1 MTTICEWARCFR
13 ALRTP
18 ADSSSHSFRETDSLV
33 LPLKTLYPLSIP
45 VAHYQLRHYISCEGE
60 DVLYYAS
67 GAELFSLNTSTQKRT
82 HIATLPFDTRCTA
95 SGHGW
100 LCCGGED
107 EGHFAAVKLTGGSS
121 LAADVDALLP
131 LDLGNRPL
139 GRPAASTPTVKLER
153 IGEEIVNSI
162 SIHKLASAEEGG
174 EDEVVAVLTN
184 NDKTVRVYCLTHGLE
199 EAVLDLPFPMN
210 HASISPDGNLMVAV
224 GDYHQ
229 AFFFERSGSR
239 QRTQSTKTDTAAG
252 GGHSEWT
259 KICVA
264 MLHLPAN
271 SSTTGYFTTAWSPSG
286 KLCAVGSEC
295 GYISVFDTDLLRA
308 SEFGEDA
315 IVQVIRSTRP
325 DTSHGPGAVR
335 TMCFSPQPWDL
346 LIWAEDQARVCVA
359 DLREGLLARQ
369 VLSLDPKEDSVIK
382 IDTQLIDVEDA
393 SESSNN
399 ERNREIARLESEL
412 NQEQDLINRHRRALA
427 SAANDTSAAL
437 EVVGEFMSAV
447 LQRRRHAGVV
457 ESDNDPHGLTA
468 QERSILDALRTR
480 EHRDIVQ
487 RERERIASIP
497 RSINYPS
504 TTGESR
510 EQRAEL
516 SSDNFP
522 SLTRNRS
529 SEGRNIALPSL
540 GSLRDFLRDRSE
552 RERESG
558 SYVPP
563 HPPRR
568 QPSVILTIG
577 SSTSDDANRSSSN
590 TGARSFSSSEAWRT
604 IEAALATGP
613 EPPAAAR
620 PSNANTTSAPR
631 SMDPLIDVG
640 RLRQMART
648 RERARNMQTASRG
661 FDDYGVIGRR
671 VGMSGRFNPAFGVR
685 TAGLAMSEDG
695 RKLYV
700 GTEEGIFEFEIDV
713 RGRKGWGAVQPR

>member
-1 MTTICEWARCFR
+1 MAVDEY
-13 ALRTP
+13 L
-18 ADSSSHSFRETDSLV
+18 FRETDSLV

-45 VAHYQLRHYISCEGE
+45 VAHYQLRHYISCEGQ

-67 GAELFSLNTSTQKRT
+67 GTDVFALNTSTQKRT
-82 HIATLPFDTRCTA
+82 HLATLPFETRCTA

-107 EGHFAAVKLTGGSS
+107 EGHFAAVKLHGGSP

-139 GRPAASTPTVKLER
+139 GRPSVASTTPTVKLER

-162 SIHKLASAEEGG
+162 SIHKLAGEEGA

-184 NDKTVRVYCLTHGLE
+184 NDKTVRIYCLTHGLE

-210 HASISPDGNLMVAV
+210 HATISPDGNLLVAV
-224 GDYHQ
+224 GDYNQ
-229 AFFFERSGSR
+229 AFFFERARSR
-239 QRTQSTKTDTAAG
+239 HRSHSTKTDTRAG
-252 GGHSEWT
+252 AGPSEWT
-259 KICVA
+259 NFCVA
-264 MLHLPAN
+264 QLHVPPN
-271 SSTTGYFTTAWSPSG
+271 SATTGYFTTAWSPSG

-295 GYISVFDTDLLRA
+295 GYITVLDTDLLA
-308 SEFGEDA
+308 SSEFGEDA

-325 DTSHGPGAVR
+325 DTTHGPGAVR
-335 TMCFSPQPWDL
+335 TMCFAPQPWDL
-346 LIWAEDQARVCVA
+346 LIWAEDQARICVA

-369 VLSLDPKEDSVIK
+369 VLALDPKEDNVIR
-382 IDTQLIDVEDA
+382 IETPLVDIEEA
-393 SESSNN
+393 GESSSS

-412 NQEQDLINRHRRALA
+412 TQEQDLINRHRRALA

-497 RSINYPS
+497 RSINYSS
-504 TTGESR
+504 TSGEGR
-510 EQRAEL
+510 AQRSEL
-516 SSDNFP
+516 SSESFP
-522 SLTRNRS
+522 SLSGNRNN
-529 SEGRNIALPSL
+529 EGRNTALPSL
-540 GSLRDFLRDRSE
+540 GSLRDFLRDRSD
-552 RERESG
+552 RDRESG
-558 SYVPP
+558 SSANDEST
-563 HPPRR
+563 
-568 QPSVILTIG
+568 PSG
-577 SSTSDDANRSSSN
+577 GRSSSN
-590 TGARSFSSSEAWRT
+590 TGAARFSSSEAWRT
-604 IEAALATGP
+604 IEAAMATSP
-613 EPPAAAR
+613 EPASAR
-620 PSNANTTSAPR
+620 PSGSTSNTSAPR
-631 SMDPLIDVG
+631 SMDPLIEMG
-640 RLRQMART
+640 RLRQLARA
-648 RERARNMQTASRG
+648 RERVRNMQTASRG
-661 FDDYGVIGRR
+661 FDDYGVIGLQRR
-671 VGMSGRFNPAFGVR
+671 VGMAGRWNPAFGVR

-695 RKLYV
+695 RKLYA

>member
-1 MTTICEWARCFR
+1 M
-13 ALRTP
+13 
-18 ADSSSHSFRETDSLV
+18 
-33 LPLKTLYPLSIP
+33 
-45 VAHYQLRHYISCEGE
+45 
-60 DVLYYAS
+60 LYYAS
-67 GAELFSLNTSTQKRT
+67 GADVYSLNTSTQKRT
-82 HIATLPFDTRCTA
+82 HIANLPFETRCTA

-107 EGHFAAVKLTGGSS
+107 EGHFAAIKLDGAAP

-139 GRPAASTPTVKLER
+139 GRPAAASTTPSVKLER

-162 SIHKLASAEEGG
+162 SIHKLAGDG

-184 NDKTVRVYCLTHGLE
+184 NDKTVRIYCLTHGLE

-210 HASISPDGNLMVAV
+210 HATISPDGNLLVAV

-229 AFFFERSGSR
+229 AFFFERPRSR
-239 QRTQSTKTDTAAG
+239 HRSQSTKTDTRAG
-252 GGHSEWT
+252 ASQSEWT
-259 KICVA
+259 NVGVA
-264 MLHLPAN
+264 QLHVPQN
-271 SSTTGYFTTAWSPSG
+271 SATTGYFTTAWSPSG

-295 GYISVFDTDLLRA
+295 GYISVFDTDLLKT
-308 SEFGEDA
+308 SELGEDA

-325 DTSHGPGAVR
+325 DTTHGPGAVR
-335 TMCFSPQPWDL
+335 TMCFAPQPWDL

-359 DLREGLLARQ
+359 DLRAGLLARQ
-369 VLSLDPKEDSVIK
+369 VLSLDPKEDSVIR
-382 IDTQLIDVEDA
+382 IETPLVDIEET
-393 SESSNN
+393 SEPSTS

-412 NQEQDLINRHRRALA
+412 TQEQDLINRHRRALA

-497 RSINYPS
+497 RSINYSSTPS
-504 TTGESR
+504 ETR
-510 EQRAEL
+510 PPR
-516 SSDNFP
+516 SDLPTDAFP
-522 SLTRNRS
+522 SLLGNRGT
-529 SEGRNIALPSL
+529 EGRNIALPSL
-540 GSLRDFLRDRSE
+540 GSLRDFLRDRSD

-558 SYVPP
+558 SSYVPP

-568 QPSVILTIG
+568 RASVVLTIG
-577 SSTSDDANRSSSN
+577 SSSAPDPNPTAPGGAGGRSSSN
-590 TGARSFSSSEAWRT
+590 TAGARGFSSSEAWRT
-604 IEAALATGP
+604 IEAAMATSP
-613 EPPAAAR
+613 EPTVATATATATATAAAAAGR
-620 PSNANTTSAPR
+620 PLPTAAAAAAAAGTTSGGNTSAPR
-631 SMDPLIDVG
+631 SMDPLIEMG
-640 RLRQMART
+640 RLRQLARA
-648 RERARNMQTASRG
+648 RERVRNMQAASRGGGG
-661 FDDYGVIGRR
+661 FDDYGVIGLQRR
-671 VGMSGRFNPAFGVR
+671 VGMSGRSNPAFGVR
-685 TAGLAMSEDG
+685 TAGLAMSADG
-695 RKLYV
+695 RKLYA

-713 RGRKGWGAVQPR
+713 RGRKGWGAVEVR

>member
-1 MTTICEWARCFR
+1 MA
-13 ALRTP
+13 
-18 ADSSSHSFRETDSLV
+18 
-33 LPLKTLYPLSIP
+33 TLYPLSIP
-45 VAHYQLRHYISCEGE
+45 VAHYQLRHYISCEGQ

-67 GAELFSLNTSTQKRT
+67 GTDVFALNTSTQKRT
-82 HIATLPFDTRCTA
+82 HLATLPFETRCTA

-107 EGHFAAVKLTGGSS
+107 EGHFAAVKLHGGSP

-139 GRPAASTPTVKLER
+139 GRPAVASTTPTVKLER

-162 SIHKLASAEEGG
+162 SIHKLAGEEGA

-184 NDKTVRVYCLTHGLE
+184 NDKTVRIYCLTHGLE

-210 HASISPDGNLMVAV
+210 HATISPDGNLLVAV
-224 GDYHQ
+224 GDYNQ
-229 AFFFERSGSR
+229 AFFFE
-239 QRTQSTKTDTAAG
+239 
-252 GGHSEWT
+252 
-259 KICVA
+259 
-264 MLHLPAN
+264 L
-271 SSTTGYFTTAWSPSG
+271 
-286 KLCAVGSEC
+286 GSEC
-295 GYISVFDTDLLRA
+295 GYITVLDTDLLA
-308 SEFGEDA
+308 SSEFGEDA

-325 DTSHGPGAVR
+325 DTTHGPGAVR
-335 TMCFSPQPWDL
+335 TMCFAPQPWDL
-346 LIWAEDQARVCVA
+346 LIWAEDQARICVA

-369 VLSLDPKEDSVIK
+369 VLALDPKEDNVIR
-382 IDTQLIDVEDA
+382 IETPLVDIEEA
-393 SESSNN
+393 GESSSS

-412 NQEQDLINRHRRALA
+412 TQEQDLINRHRRALA

-497 RSINYPS
+497 RSINYSS
-504 TTGESR
+504 TSGEGR
-510 EQRAEL
+510 AQRSEL
-516 SSDNFP
+516 SSESFP
-522 SLTRNRS
+522 SLSGNRNN
-529 SEGRNIALPSL
+529 EGRNTALPSL
-540 GSLRDFLRDRSE
+540 GSLRDFLRDRSDRD
-552 RERESG
+552 RENG

-568 QPSVILTIG
+568 QASVVLTIG
-577 SSTSDDANRSSSN
+577 SSANDESTPSGGRSSSN
-590 TGARSFSSSEAWRT
+590 TGAARFSSSEAWRT
-604 IEAALATGP
+604 IEAAMATSP
-613 EPPAAAR
+613 EPASAR
-620 PSNANTTSAPR
+620 PSGSTSNTSAPR
-631 SMDPLIDVG
+631 SMDPLIEMG
-640 RLRQMART
+640 RLRQLARA
-648 RERARNMQTASRG
+648 RERVRNMQTASRG
-661 FDDYGVIGRR
+661 FDDYGVIGLQRR
-671 VGMSGRFNPAFGVR
+671 VGMAGRWNPAFGVR

-695 RKLYV
+695 RKLYA

>member
-1 MTTICEWARCFR
+1 MAVDEY
-13 ALRTP
+13 L
-18 ADSSSHSFRETDSLV
+18 FRETDSLV
-33 LPLKTLYPLSIP
+33 LPLKTLYPLTIP
-45 VAHYQLRHYISCEGE
+45 VAHYQLRHYISCEGQ

-67 GAELFSLNTSTQKRT
+67 GADVFALNTSTQKRT
-82 HIATLPFDTRCTA
+82 HLATLQFETRCTA

-100 LCCGGED
+100 LCCGGEE
-107 EGHFAAVKLTGGSS
+107 EGNFAAVKLNGGSS

-139 GRPAASTPTVKLER
+139 GRPAASTTPTVKYER

-162 SIHKLASAEEGG
+162 SIHKLARAEEGG

-210 HASISPDGNLMVAV
+210 HATISPDGNLMVAV

-239 QRTQSTKTDTAAG
+239 QRSQSTKTDTAAG
-252 GGHSEWT
+252 GGRSEWT
-259 KICVA
+259 NICVA
-264 MLHLPAN
+264 QLHVPAN
-271 SSTTGYFTTAWSPSG
+271 SATTGYFTTAWSPSG

-295 GYISVFDTDLLRA
+295 GYISVFDTDLLR
-308 SEFGEDA
+308 SNEFGEDA

-325 DTSHGPGAVR
+325 DTTHGPGAVR

-369 VLSLDPKEDSVIK
+369 VLSLDPEEDSVIR
-382 IDTQLIDVEDA
+382 IETLLMDVEGA
-393 SESSNN
+393 REPSSN

-412 NQEQDLINRHRRALA
+412 TQEQDLINRHRRALA

-497 RSINYPS
+497 RSINYLS

-510 EQRAEL
+510 ERRPEL
-516 SSDNFP
+516 ATDSFP
-522 SLTRNRS
+522 SLTGNRS
-529 SEGRNIALPSL
+529 NEGRNIALPSL

-563 HPPRR
+563 PPRR
-568 QPSVILTIG
+568 QASVILTVG
-577 SSTSDDANRSSSN
+577 SSANDDTNRSSSN
-590 TGARSFSSSEAWRT
+590 TGARSFNSSEAWRT

-631 SMDPLIDVG
+631 SMDPLAEMG
-640 RLRQMART
+640 RLRQLARA
-648 RERARNMQTASRG
+648 RERVRNMQTASRG

-671 VGMSGRFNPAFGVR
+671 VGMSGRWNPSFGVR

-713 RGRKGWGAVQPR
+713 RGRKGWGAVEPR

>member
-1 MTTICEWARCFR
+1 MSRCAAPDALTT
-13 ALRTP
+13 RT
-18 ADSSSHSFRETDSLV
+18 DCSLCSFRETDSLV

-45 VAHYQLRHYISCEGE
+45 VAHYQLRHYISCEGQ

-67 GAELFSLNTSTQKRT
+67 GTDVFALNTSTQKRT
-82 HIATLPFDTRCTA
+82 HIATLPFETRCTA

-107 EGHFAAVKLTGGSS
+107 EGHFAAIKLDGAASV
-121 LAADVDALLP
+121 AADVDALLP
-131 LDLGNRPL
+131 LDLGTRPL
-139 GRPAASTPTVKLER
+139 GRPSAASTSPSVKLER

-162 SIHKLASAEEGG
+162 SIHKLASEEESG

-184 NDKTVRVYCLTHGLE
+184 NDKTVRIYCLTHGLE

-210 HASISPDGNLMVAV
+210 HATISPDGNMMVAV

-229 AFFFERSGSR
+229 AFFFERARSR
-239 QRTQSTKTDTAAG
+239 DRSHTAKTDSRAG
-252 GGHSEWT
+252 AGHSDWT
-259 KICVA
+259 NICVA
-264 MLHLPAN
+264 QLHVPPN
-271 SSTTGYFTTAWSPSG
+271 SATTGYFTTAWSPSG

-295 GYISVFDTDLLRA
+295 GYISVFDTDLLTS

-325 DTSHGPGAVR
+325 DTTHGPGAVR
-335 TMCFSPQPWDL
+335 TMVFSPQPWDL
-346 LIWAEDQARVCVA
+346 LIWAEDQARVCIA
-359 DLREGLLARQ
+359 DLRAGLLARQ
-369 VLSLDPKEDSVIK
+369 VLALDPKEDSVIR
-382 IDTQLIDVEDA
+382 IETPLVDIEEA
-393 SESSNN
+393 GESSSS

-412 NQEQDLINRHRRALA
+412 TQEQDLINRHRRALA

-497 RSINYPS
+497 RSINYS
-504 TTGESR
+504 TGESR
-510 EQRAEL
+510 QQRSEL
-516 SSDNFP
+516 STESFP
-522 SLTRNRS
+522 SLAGNRS
-529 SEGRNIALPSL
+529 SEGRNVALPSL

-563 HPPRR
+563 HPPHR
-568 QPSVILTIG
+568 QASVVLTIG
-577 SSTSDDANRSSSN
+577 SSANDDSNRSSSN
-590 TGARSFSSSEAWRT
+590 TVARSIMNSSEAWRT
-604 IEAALATGP
+604 IEAAMATSP
-613 EPPAAAR
+613 EPTSSR
-620 PSNANTTSAPR
+620 PSGSTSNNTSAPR
-631 SMDPLIDVG
+631 TMDPLYEMG
-640 RLRQMART
+640 RLRQLARA
-648 RERARNMQTASRG
+648 RERVRNMQTASRG
-661 FDDYGVIGRR
+661 FDDYGVIGLQRR
-671 VGMSGRFNPAFGVR
+671 VGMAGRWNPAFGVR

-695 RKLYV
+695 RKLYA

>member
-1 MTTICEWARCFR
+1 MAVDDY
-13 ALRTP
+13 L
-18 ADSSSHSFRETDSLV
+18 FRETDSLV

-139 GRPAASTPTVKLER
+139 GRPATSTPTVKLER

-259 KICVA
+259 KISVA
-264 MLHLPAN
+264 MLHIPAN

-516 SSDNFP
+516 SSDSFP

-558 SYVPP
+558 S
-563 HPPRR
+563 
-568 QPSVILTIG
+568 
-577 SSTSDDANRSSSN
+577 TSDDANRSSSN
-590 TGARSFSSSEAWRT
+590 
-604 IEAALATGP
+604 TGP

-631 SMDPLIDVG
+631 SMDPLIEMG
-640 RLRQMART
+640 RLRQLARA
-648 RERARNMQTASRG
+648 RERVRNMQTASRG